1 MRLAMILIKLLFSF
15 LILGM
20 VWVFLDF
27 HTISMI
33 AIGVVIGNLVYHKI
47 LN

>member
-1 MRLAMILIKLLFSF
+1 MRLAMILIKLLFSV

-20 VWVFLDF
+20 VWLFLDINMIG
-27 HTISMI
+27 TI